1 MGYLK
6 DDGEGALEPRELL
19 DPLKLGPAERRL
31 LDDEPLE
38 RRPSFLSR
46 TTGPDH
52 SLSVVGE
59 LTESSISPVLLVSP
73 ALVTEPDVRLTVE
86 EQALRSFSFPRSF
99 SLKSMNILERASL

>member
-6 DDGEGALEPRELL
+6 DDGDGALESRELFE
-19 DPLKLGPAERRL
+19 PLKLGPPVERRL

-59 LTESSISPVLLVSP
+59 LTESSMSPALLVSP
-73 ALVTEPDVRLTVE
+73 ALVTEPDVRLRVE
-86 EQALRSFSFPRSF
+86 ELALRSFSFF
-99 SLKSMNILERASL
+99 SSKPINILDRASL